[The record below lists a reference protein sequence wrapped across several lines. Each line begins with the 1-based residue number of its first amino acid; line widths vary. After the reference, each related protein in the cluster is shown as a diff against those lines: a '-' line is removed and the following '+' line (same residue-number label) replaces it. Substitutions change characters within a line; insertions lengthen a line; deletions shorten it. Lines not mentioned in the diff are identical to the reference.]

1 MILEFK
7 LFVIE
12 IDKRNIYK
20 AFRLKQN
27 LNDVGDQIHFFVI
40 AVSSVSL
47 NIPTLFPAF

>member
-7 LFVIE
+7 LFVVE
-12 IDKRNIYK
+12 IDNRSIYK

-27 LNDVGDQIHFFVI
+27 LNDVGDQILFFIIV
-40 AVSSVSL
+40 VSSVSL